1 MKKFTMVVTVDDETV
16 QIDGEN
22 HGFNALE
29 IVGFLEAKK
38 QDILNQMNHPEKFKF
53 TRSAEIDG
61 EMITKEDNDD

>member
-22 HGFNALE
+22 HGFSALE

-53 TRSAEIDG
+53 TRAAEIDG